1 MKKISTI
8 LIDDESANLKV
19 LDSLLRRHCPQI
31 DICGLASSADE
42 AFEMIGRVRPQLVFL
57 DIRMPDKNGF
67 DLLRMFESINFQVIF
82 VSAFDE
88 YAINAFEFNA
98 IDYILKPIDHTKLT
112 AAVARAEQKIST
124 LDNDNMIH
132 FIKTL
137 DERDNLIRNISLHKN
152 GKVRLIDLDS
162 VSYIE
167 AARGYSEVVASNGE
181 RFVSARSL
189 TEYETMLSAHTNFV
203 RINKSV
209 IINADQLQEYSK
221 GETCFITLKN
231 HNTEMEVSR
240 RKKTTI
246 IQYLRNRQLC

>member
-19 LDSLLRRHCPQI
+19 LASLLRRHCPQVE
-31 DICGLASSADE
+31 ICGLASSAE
-42 AFEMIGRVRPQLVFL
+42 EGFEVINLLRPSLIFL
-57 DIRMPDKNGF
+57 DIRMPNQSGF
-67 DLLRMFESINFQVIF
+67 DLLRMFDCINFHVIF

-88 YAINAFEFNA
+88 YAINAFEFSA

-112 AAVARAEQKIST
+112 AAVERAVQKINS

-137 DERDNLIRNISLHKN
+137 EEKSSLIRNISLHKN
-152 GKVRLIDLDS
+152 GKVNLINLDE

-167 AARGYSEVVASNGE
+167 AARGYSEVVTESGCK
-181 RFVSARSL
+181 FISAKSL
-189 TEYETMLSAHTNFV
+189 TEYEMMLSGHKNFIRV
-203 RINKSV
+203 NKSF
-209 IINADQLQEYSK
+209 IINADHLQEYTK

-231 HNTEMEVSR
+231 QHAEIEVSR
-240 RKKTTI
+240 RKKTSI
-246 IQYLRNRQLC
+246 IHFLKSSQIF